1 MLSLLGIISCYSDN
15 PLPKYGCA
23 DGLGSSSSSTFVQA
37 LDYPYLINRY
47 TDLGDV
53 VVDLDCFSKPQ
64 CLVSAIGL
72 GRVAFGF
79 CSSSLILG
87 AADEILK
94 NVRCTVRKATLRS
107 GKSLQSAPATSVPVS
122 RHLKDLPEDADKNK
136 FTSSGIYVL
145 SITEAEFFQRV
156 NSFKEHA
163 PLHFDDMK
171 TFSQIEKMYEDMLEE
186 ECHSQLLLVTTSEI
200 PGSGNG
206 LFTVAE
212 STLRGR
218 RFGYK
223 GNFLRSSN
231 AHELSAYFK
240 KELLSMKCNTQEL
253 DSTDNAAVA
262 TYFENK
268 LLLK

>member
-1 MLSLLGIISCYSDN
+1 M
-15 PLPKYGCA
+15 
-23 DGLGSSSSSTFVQA
+23 
-37 LDYPYLINRY
+37 
-47 TDLGDV
+47 
-53 VVDLDCFSKPQ
+53 
-64 CLVSAIGL
+64 
-72 GRVAFGF
+72 
-79 CSSSLILG
+79 
-87 AADEILK
+87 
-94 NVRCTVRKATLRS
+94 
-107 GKSLQSAPATSVPVS
+107 
-122 RHLKDLPEDADKNK
+122 
-136 FTSSGIYVL
+136 

-240 KELLSMKCNTQEL
+240 KELLSMKSNTQEL
-253 DSTDNAAVA
+253 DSTDNAAVE
-262 TYFENK
+262 TYFENRNALKVKNWELSSEQIDATKDLFTRVAAENCFGKNLLTYAKFTELLPVSSFLK
-268 LLLK
+268 LEHNAVDIKVLKVLSYVLTAIYLSLIHI